1 MGGRTAQL
9 TGPDVHLG
17 REGGQTAGG
26 IDGQHAG
33 RVVGAGQEHGVHHID
48 AAHRLAGLQAD
59 GVAPVGP
66 DGLKFR
72 CEAGRDGDTGTEVG
86 AAFQHEKGRHHLG
99 QAGDAAGKVGVLLHE
114 NFAGVGIEEVD
125 GFLRV
130 GGLNGHRVD
139 GETGQCRCS
148 HECSGQNQSQ
158 KPPRKG
164 MKLHKLILLRK
175 PGGFLAPTIRA
186 IIKNTINEAK
196 EKGGFSTMTLSFGGK
211 MPRDEGAVFV
221 AANATVLGDV
231 TLGRG
236 VNIWYG
242 AVLRADEGAL
252 ILGEN
257 SNVQDNAVLHCDP
270 GGQVV
275 LGKNVTVGHSA
286 IVHGCTVGDNSLI
299 GMHATILNHAVVG
312 RNCIIGAGALVP
324 EGMVIPDNSVA
335 VGVPARVIKT
345 IRDDQLAHNI
355 ENAKAYV
362 EMGRQHAAL

>member
-1 MGGRTAQL
+1 MM
-9 TGPDVHLG
+9 P
-17 REGGQTAGG
+17 
-26 IDGQHAG
+26 
-33 RVVGAGQEHGVHHID
+33 
-48 AAHRLAGLQAD
+48 
-59 GVAPVGP
+59 
-66 DGLKFR
+66 
-72 CEAGRDGDTGTEVG
+72 
-86 AAFQHEKGRHHLG
+86 
-99 QAGDAAGKVGVLLHE
+99 
-114 NFAGVGIEEVD
+114 
-125 GFLRV
+125 
-130 GGLNGHRVD
+130 
-139 GETGQCRCS
+139 
-148 HECSGQNQSQ
+148 
-158 KPPRKG
+158 
-164 MKLHKLILLRK
+164 
-175 PGGFLAPTIRA
+175 
-186 IIKNTINEAK
+186 
-196 EKGGFSTMTLSFGGK
+196 SFGGK

-231 TLGRG
+231 TLGKG

-286 IVHGCTVGDNSLI
+286 LVHGCTVGDNSLI

-312 RNCIIGAGALVP
+312 KNCIIGAGALVP

-362 EMGRQHAAL
+362 EMGRQHAALGSHAEK